1 MNDKKV
7 FERDIDIDFTKG
19 ILVVLMVVYHGLN
32 YFMDIWSVIKYIY
45 FLTGSF
51 VFISGFLISY
61 VYLDSYKNRYHQMYI
76 RLIKRGLKLLI
87 IFIVL
92 NVIISI
98 LFKYNY
104 RGHPFKIT
112 KILSDAYY
120 IFVIGDVKM
129 AFEILIPIS
138 YLLLIAAPILYML
151 INGKRIVA
159 MTIIA
164 VTILFCLF
172 YGDGLRNLRY
182 LSIGMIGILTGN
194 YICDIRSIINNNR
207 VKIIIFFIIYNTFI
221 SFYYPPYALYA
232 CGVIANLSII
242 YLISINSNNFLK
254 KEIILLGCYSLVGY
268 IIQIALLQII
278 YRITKNIY
286 ISHQTYST
294 IFAILMTIVMMLLA
308 IKIVNYSRMK
318 SNFINRMYKF
328 VFS

>member
-1 MNDKKV
+1 MSDKKI
-7 FERDIDIDFTKG
+7 FERDVDIDFTKG

-61 VYLDSYKNRYHQMYI
+61 VYLDSYKNRYYQMYI
-76 RLIKRGLKLLI
+76 RLIKRGLKLLL

-104 RGHPFKIT
+104 RGHPFQLS

-120 IFVIGDVKM
+120 IFLIGDVKM

-138 YLLLIAAPILYML
+138 YLLIISAPILYMI
-151 INGKRIVA
+151 INGRRIVA
-159 MTIIA
+159 MTIIV
-164 VTILFCLF
+164 VTILVCLF

-194 YICDIRSIINNNR
+194 YVCDIKTIVNNNR
-207 VKIIIFFIIYNTFI
+207 VKIIILFIIYNIFI
-221 SFYYPPYALYA
+221 SFYYPPYALYTV
-232 CGVIANLSII
+232 GVIANLSII

-254 KEIILLGCYSLVGY
+254 KDIILLGCYSLVGY
-268 IIQIALLQII
+268 IVQIALLQIL
-278 YRITKNIY
+278 YRITKIIK
-286 ISHQTYST
+286 ISYPTSST
-294 IFAILMTIVMMLLA
+294 MLAISIS
-308 IKIVNYSRMK
+308 IKIVYYSRMK
-318 SNFINRMYKF
+318 SNFINNMYKY